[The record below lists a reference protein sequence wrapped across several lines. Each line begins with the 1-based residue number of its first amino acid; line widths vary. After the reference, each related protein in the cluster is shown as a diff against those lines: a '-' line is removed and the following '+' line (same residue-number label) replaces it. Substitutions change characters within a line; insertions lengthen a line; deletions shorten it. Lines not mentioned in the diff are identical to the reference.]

1 MLDDSRAEKRVET
14 VGGGPPL
21 TPPSEGGG
29 DMVAQGGESI
39 VAQGG
44 DGGGRVLCL
53 CENVIT
59 AELLEQRADGAKR
72 IVIGAKSILTPSAR
86 DFLNSRDLDC
96 KRQEADGTSTAAR
109 TDWKAIVVQTTP
121 AVVAA
126 LDDAGR
132 STTDHWERELAGTVA
147 EAVAF
152 GVSVVSRA
160 EAVGVVIFSNQA
172 EAAAC
177 RANRNRQVR
186 AAVVGD
192 AQSVRRVKSQL
203 GANLFCIAPA
213 GKSYFE
219 LRNLLREIGGPP
231 QVPSDWDE

>member
-1 MLDDSRAEKRVET
+1 
-14 VGGGPPL
+14 
-21 TPPSEGGG
+21 
-29 DMVAQGGESI
+29 
-39 VAQGG
+39 
-44 DGGGRVLCL
+44 
-53 CENVIT
+53 VIT

-86 DFLNSRDLDC
+86 DFLNSRGLDC
-96 KRQEADGTSTAAR
+96 KRQEADGTSTSARTAAR
-109 TDWKAIVVQTTP
+109 IDWKAIVVQSTP